1 MQAIGA
7 HGETEKLVVTL
18 RVIRAFSVL
27 PGAPRACLDFR
38 DPTEVS
44 RFKLRNGMKSPLHHE
59 VVPVQPCLR
68 KSTHLPG

>member
-1 MQAIGA
+1 MREGLNLETSVGREKDMQAIGA

-44 RFKLRNGMKSPLHHE
+44 RFKLRNGYE
-59 VVPVQPCLR
+59 VATTP
-68 KSTHLPG
+68 